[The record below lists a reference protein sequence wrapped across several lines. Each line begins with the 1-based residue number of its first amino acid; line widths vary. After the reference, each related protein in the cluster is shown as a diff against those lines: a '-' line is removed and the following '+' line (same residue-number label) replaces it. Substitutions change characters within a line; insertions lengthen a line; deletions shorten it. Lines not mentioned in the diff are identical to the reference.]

1 MADTAWRAG
10 PVEPSQAWLDTPAVE
25 QPGAIPP
32 AQRNLSLRVS
42 LGLLAIVLVVGL
54 VFVIESDSWYL
65 FWKVLHILAAVV
77 WVGGGLAITLLVIRT
92 ERSGDTN
99 RLVDLGEHAD
109 WISKFAFVPSSL
121 LVIVTG
127 IAATI
132 NGDLDWDQ
140 FWIIF
145 GLIAWG
151 TSAAI
156 GIGYITPRVSRLSTI
171 ASERGPTDPDALLLL
186 RNVTIAARVDLA
198 FLLLVVIDMTVKP
211 FS

>member
-1 MADTAWRAG
+1 LDQQVRLRAL
-10 PVEPSQAWLDTPAVE
+10 EPARD
-25 QPGAIPP
+25 
-32 AQRNLSLRVS
+32 R
-42 LGLLAIVLVVGL
+42 
-54 VFVIESDSWYL
+54 
-65 FWKVLHILAAVV
+65 
-77 WVGGGLAITLLVIRT
+77 
-92 ERSGDTN
+92 
-99 RLVDLGEHAD
+99 
-109 WISKFAFVPSSL
+109 
-121 LVIVTG
+121 
-127 IAATI
+127 
-132 NGDLDWDQ
+132 DWDQ

-171 ASERGPTDPDALLLL
+171 VSERGPTDPDALLLL